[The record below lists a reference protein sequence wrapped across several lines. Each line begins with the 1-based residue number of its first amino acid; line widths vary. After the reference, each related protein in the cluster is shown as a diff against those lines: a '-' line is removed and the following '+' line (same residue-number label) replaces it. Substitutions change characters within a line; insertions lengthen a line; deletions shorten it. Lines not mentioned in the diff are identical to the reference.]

1 MFRGGTAMIDVT
13 TKKPLRVSNEYP
25 PAPYI
30 RLPFSQLDEVRR
42 LLDRNQIGY
51 SVREYTIS
59 LDGGPEKIVI
69 NLNRGTDLSVVQT
82 ILDSVS

>member
-1 MFRGGTAMIDVT
+1 MIDVT

-42 LLDRNQIGY
+42 LLDSRSIGY
-51 SVREYTIS
+51 WVDENAIS
-59 LDGGPEKIVI
+59 INGGPEMIVI
-69 NLNRGTDLSVVQT
+69 NLNRGTDVAAVQAL
-82 ILDSVS
+82 LDSIN